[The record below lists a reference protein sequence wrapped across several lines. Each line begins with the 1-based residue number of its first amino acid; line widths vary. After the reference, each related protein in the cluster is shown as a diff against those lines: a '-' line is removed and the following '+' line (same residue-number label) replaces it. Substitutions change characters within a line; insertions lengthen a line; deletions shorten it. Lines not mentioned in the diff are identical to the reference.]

1 MGTQRITVGNISN
14 WNLLCLVF
22 LFTNEI
28 GLTRASV
35 TPPQSYSACSTE
47 PPSISGGSVALVR
60 GHYYFRTGS
69 TNFDAGTRSSICPSG
84 TTLMW
89 LQTEDDLAV
98 FEHFTDNNN
107 NGLCTSRLNFSNL
120 YHI

>member
-1 MGTQRITVGNISN
+1 METQKITVGNIGN
-14 WNLLCLVF
+14 WSLLCLVF
-22 LFTNEI
+22 LFTNVFV
-28 GLTRASV
+28 LTCASV
-35 TPPQSYSACSTE
+35 TPPQSYTACSAE
-47 PPSISGGSVALVR
+47 PPSISGGNVALVR

-69 TNFDAGTRSSICPSG
+69 TNFDAGTRSSICPFG

-107 NGLCTSRLNFSNL
+107 NGLCTSRLNSSSL